1 MQTTNIV
8 VIGAG
13 AAGLMAAYL
22 LSKAGKKVTVL
33 EARKRVGGRI
43 HTIANESFSQPVELG
58 AEFIHGNL
66 PVTLSLLK
74 EAGISYSGAGF
85 EMWHYR
91 EGQLE
96 QSEEFVEGWDT
107 FLEKLN
113 VLERDIPMQDFIQ
126 DNFSGEQFARMRK
139 QIEEYIS
146 GYDTADIKDAGA
158 FSLRN
163 EWNHENPDAQ
173 YRIDK
178 GYSAMTQYLADKIYE
193 AGNDIFLDT
202 IAKEVYWGNDT
213 VKIVTANGKTF
224 EATKAIIALPPG
236 VLQAPDDAEGAITF
250 YPPIPHYQKAIHNI
264 GFGAVVKIV
273 LEFDSVFW
281 EDNAF
286 KADLS
291 EMAFLFSDEDV
302 PTYWTQ
308 SPERSPLLTGW
319 LGGPP
324 AYQYKDATKEVLLQM
339 TLASLAA
346 IFNSDAEALKAKLV
360 AWEVANWTTDPF
372 TRGSYA
378 YDTIDSPIARSILV
392 QPVSD
397 MLYFAGEYLYNGS
410 AMGTVEAALTSGKN
424 VAENVLK

>member
-1 MQTTNIV
+1 MQTTNII

-13 AAGLMAAYL
+13 AAGLMAAYQ

-43 HTIANESFSQPVELG
+43 HTIANTPFSKPVELG

-74 EAGISYSGAGF
+74 EAGIHYSGAGF

-91 EGQLE
+91 EG
-96 QSEEFVEGWDT
+96 WDT

-113 VLERDIPMQDFIQ
+113 ALERDIPMRDFLEE
-126 DNFSGEQFARMRK
+126 NFSGEQFARMRK
-139 QIEEYIS
+139 QIKDYIS
-146 GYDTADIKDAGA
+146 GYDTADIKDAAA

-173 YRIDK
+173 YRVDE
-178 GYSAMTQYLADKIYE
+178 GYSAMTQYLADKIFE
-193 AGNDIFLDT
+193 ADNEIFLDT

-213 VKIVTANGKTF
+213 VKIVTENGKIF
-224 EATKAIIALPPG
+224 EAPKAIIALPLG

-250 YPPIPHYQKAIHNI
+250 YPPIPHYQKAMHNI
-264 GFGAVVKIV
+264 GFGAVIKIV
-273 LEFDSVFW
+273 LEFDSAFW
-281 EDNAF
+281 EDNAVE
-286 KADLS
+286 ADLS
-291 EMAFLFSDEDV
+291 EMAFLLSDEDV

-324 AYQYKDATKEVLLQM
+324 AYQYKDAPKEVLLQK
-339 TLASLAA
+339 TLASLAT
-346 IFNSDAEALKAKLV
+346 IFNSDAETLKYRLV

-372 TRGSYA
+372 TLGSYA
-378 YDTIDSPIARSILV
+378 YDTIKSQNARSILA
-392 QPVSD
+392 QPISD
-397 MLYFAGEYLYNGS
+397 MLYFAGEYLYDGS

-424 VAENVLK
+424 VAEKLLK